1 MVNRIWQHHFGS
13 GIVKSVGNFGRSG
26 TPPTNPELLDW
37 LAREFVNQGWSIK
50 TMHRMMM
57 TSSTY
62 RQSSAVT
69 PRAEQLDPENA
80 LLSRMSLRRMD
91 AEVLLDT
98 LAYVA
103 GRLDETPFGFP
114 APVVVKDDGSITPI
128 PTEKGW
134 RRGIYTLQRRKEM
147 PTILADFD
155 LPQMSPNCLERSES
169 TVAPQALY
177 LLNDELVRKLADSF
191 AQRLIREVGADP
203 AQQIERM
210 YWIALGRPP
219 KNDERQVT
227 LEDLQKLRDAFAASG
242 SGPEA
247 EKRALARV
255 CHSLMNTG
263 AFIYID

>member
-1 MVNRIWQHHFGS
+1 MVNRIWQHHFGA

-26 TPPTNPELLDW
+26 TPPTDPELLDW
-37 LAREFVNQGWSIK
+37 LAHAFVNQGWSMK
-50 TMHRMMM
+50 TMHRMIL
-57 TSSTY
+57 TSTTY

-69 PRAEQLDPENA
+69 PRAEQLDPDNA
-80 LLSRMSLRRMD
+80 LLSRMPLRRMD
-91 AEVLLDT
+91 AEALFDT

-103 GRLDETPFGFP
+103 GRLDETPYGFP
-114 APVVVKDDGSITPI
+114 APVLVSDDGSITPI

-134 RRGIYTLQRRKEM
+134 RRGIYTLQRRKEL
-147 PTILADFD
+147 PTIFADFD

-177 LLNDELVRKLADSF
+177 LLNDELVRKFADSF
-191 AQRLIREVGADP
+191 AQRIVREVGDEP
-203 AQQIERM
+203 SRQIERM

-227 LEDLQKLRDAFAASG
+227 LEGLQKLRGAFAALG

-263 AFIYID
+263 AFIYVD